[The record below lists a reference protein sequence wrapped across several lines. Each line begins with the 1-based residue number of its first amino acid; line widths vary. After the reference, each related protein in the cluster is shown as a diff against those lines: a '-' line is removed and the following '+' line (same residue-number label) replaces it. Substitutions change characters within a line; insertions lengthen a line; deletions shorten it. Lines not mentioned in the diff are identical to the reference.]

1 MATIKG
7 SKRYRANKAMVPGIG
22 PFALADAVK
31 VLKKFK
37 PTKFD
42 ESVEIVFNLGID
54 PKKADQMIRGA
65 VSLPKGIGKDVRVIV
80 FCKEDKAKLALDA
93 GAIAAG
99 GDELAAKIRD
109 QNWLD
114 FDVAIATPD
123 MMGVVGRL
131 GKVLGP
137 QGKMP
142 SPKSGTVTPDIVKAV
157 TEFRA
162 GKIEFRADSFGNVHA
177 PVGKISFDAAAIQEN
192 VTALVDTILHMKP
205 AASKGKYVNKVA
217 ISTSMGPSLI
227 LDITG

>member
-1 MATIKG
+1 MVAIKG
-7 SKRYRANKAMVPGIG
+7 SKRYRANKAAIPGKG
-22 PFALADAVK
+22 PFALGDAVK
-31 VLKKFK
+31 VLKK
-37 PTKFD
+37 PAKFD
-42 ESVEIVFNLGID
+42 ETVELVMNLGID

-65 VSLPKGIGKDVRVIV
+65 VSLPKGIGKNVRVIV
-80 FCKEDKAKLALDA
+80 FCKEDKVKTALDA

-142 SPKSGTVTPDIVKAV
+142 SPKSGTVTPDIAKAV
-157 TEFRA
+157 SEFRA
-162 GKIEFRADSFGNVHA
+162 GKIEFRADAYGNVHA
-177 PVGKISFDAAAIQEN
+177 PVGKLSFEAAALQEN

-205 AASKGKYVNKVA
+205 AAAKGKYVNKVA

>member
-1 MATIKG
+1 MNG
-7 SKRYRANKAMVPGIG
+7 SKRFRANRALIPGKG
-22 PFALADAVK
+22 PFALGEAVK

-37 PTKFD
+37 PAKFD
-42 ESVEIVFNLGID
+42 ETVELVMNLGID
-54 PKKADQMIRGA
+54 PKKSDQMIRGA
-65 VSLPKGIGKDVRVIV
+65 VSLPKGIGKNVRVVV
-80 FCKEDKAKLALDA
+80 FCKDDKAKLALDA

-99 GDELAAKIRD
+99 GDDLAAKIRD

-131 GKVLGP
+131 GKILGP

-162 GKIEFRADSFGNVHA
+162 GKIEFRADAYGNVHA
-177 PVGKISFDAAAIQEN
+177 PVGKISFDAASLQEN
-192 VTALVDTILHMKP
+192 VTALVDMILHMKP
-205 AASKGKYVNKVA
+205 AASKGKYINKVA
-217 ISTSMGPSLI
+217 ISTTMGPSLI